1 MAFSY
6 GTPSVLSA
14 KIVLEDKQ
22 NDELRMELKLDA
34 TTMNSAAIEQLV
46 DDVDRISRLS
56 VRRVMTETLAP
67 NGSYV
72 QNTDG
77 VTNQPLQLVFQN
89 VMGYQASFPF
99 PHADNSCFVDTSG
112 TGANSK
118 VLLPLADLDAAAS
131 GTAPELLGNFIH
143 HILDGDIVWTIR
155 GLPPTEFIRGYRD
168 N

>member
-1 MAFSY
+1 MAWSD
-6 GTPSVLSA
+6 GSPAVLQV
-14 KIVLEDKQ
+14 KVVLEDKQ
-22 NDELRMELKLDA
+22 NDTMRMDLKLNAVSMDS
-34 TTMNSAAIEQLV
+34 SAIV
-46 DDVDRISRLS
+46 DLLDDIDKISRLS
-56 VRRVMTETLAP
+56 ARRAIVETTTP

-77 VTNQPLQLVFQN
+77 VTNQPCLLVFQN

-99 PHADNSCFVDTSG
+99 PHVDNSCFVDTSG

-118 VLLPLADLDAAAS
+118 VLKPLADLDAAAS

-143 HILDGDIVWTIR
+143 HILDGDIIWTIR
-155 GLPPTEFIRGYRD
+155 GLPPTEFVRGYRE